1 MATYTVTK
9 VRKEYSTDRSHRHIE
24 GVITTTGSHYTRHQ
38 VVDSIDAGN
47 TWQSSGGGLTATI
60 RKLSYCPR
68 SNCYATPYIATKPDS
83 TKQDNLE
90 NLPEG

>member
-24 GVITTTGSHYTRHQ
+24 GVITTTGSHHTRRQ

-47 TWQSSGGGLTATI
+47 TRAPDMVRAKLAALTV
-60 RKLSYCPR
+60 
-68 SNCYATPYIATKPDS
+68 
-83 TKQDNLE
+83 
-90 NLPEG
+90 